1 MANKQ
6 SARFNSPLEDARRYA
21 FEPNRN
27 PRTGT
32 AGHDA
37 LRRSESVSM
46 P

>member
-32 AGHDA
+32 GHE
-37 LRRSESVSM
+37 LVSESVSM